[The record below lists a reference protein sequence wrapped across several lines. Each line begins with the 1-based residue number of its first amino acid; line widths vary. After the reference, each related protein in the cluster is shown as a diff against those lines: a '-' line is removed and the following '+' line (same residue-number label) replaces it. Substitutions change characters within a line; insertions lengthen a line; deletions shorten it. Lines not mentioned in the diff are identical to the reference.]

1 MHIRRINL
9 NRWFPPDDNFAAGMA
24 RLCILR
30 EDFLFE
36 LEQWIKSESVRDE
49 FEPAWRQLYFFRRM
63 CITVIEI
70 RNAVETLS
78 REQDFKDFLKR
89 LPKELLK
96 LWNSFKKDLDQAF
109 DIVNSVIYGV
119 SAHIKQESVK
129 QALKQMDEVQR
140 SGFLQISFEMPVK
153 THYKFTDE
161 LLIGI
166 MFKDIPPDDQ
176 ERVAKE
182 RVDKFIPAVQ
192 PILRMIDDIFSYYAK
207 EKRLAA

>member
-1 MHIRRINL
+1 MHIRSINL
-9 NRWFPPDDNFAAGMA
+9 NRWFPPDDNFATGMA

-49 FEPAWRQLYFFRRM
+49 FKRAWRQLYFFRRM

-78 REQDFKDFLKR
+78 KEQDFKDFLKR

-96 LWNSFKKDLDQAF
+96 RWDSFKKDLDQAL
-109 DIVNSVIYGV
+109 DIVNSVRHGV

-140 SGFLQISFEMPVK
+140 SGFLQISFETEVN

-176 ERVAKE
+176 ERVAEE

-192 PILRMIDDIFSYYAK
+192 PILRMVDSIFSYYEK
-207 EKRLAA
+207 ERRLSA